1 MAEALPMGLAGDFVT
16 LCAGV
21 VTCPVVSSLEGNR
34 KIVLNHVVIAE
45 FDLTISQIQ
54 SLPFYTIFQF

>member
-1 MAEALPMGLAGDFVT
+1 MAEALPIGLAGVFVT

-21 VTCPVVSSLEGNR
+21 VTCPVVSGLERNR
-34 KIVLNHVVIAE
+34 EIVLNHVVITE